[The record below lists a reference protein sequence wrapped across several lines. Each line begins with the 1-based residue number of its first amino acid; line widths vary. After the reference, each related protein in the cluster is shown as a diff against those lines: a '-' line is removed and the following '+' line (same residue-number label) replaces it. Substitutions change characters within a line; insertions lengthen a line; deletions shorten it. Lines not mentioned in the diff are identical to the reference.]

1 MLAEPTVL
9 RARSTGPGM
18 PMPAQM
24 TAARGTIA
32 SASTSSIIGAEA
44 SRASAARWSTSSSV
58 RRSASTLWAR
68 SATAT
73 CTWLCPKSIP
83 TTALVESWSTSCT
96 PGRPPRWPDVLPST
110 SNTRPEPLSSATRVE
125 TVVRDRPVDRAMSAW
140 LARPLLLVWFVVM
153 ACGGGGGTP
162 AKGKIAVLLPDSQS
176 SSRWENDDRKFF
188 EAAFKAAGL
197 GTSDYSIVN
206 AGGSASTQ
214 QTQADAAITNG
225 ATVILLVNLDSGSG
239 ATIEANA
246 ASKGVK
252 TIDYDRLTLNRK
264 ADYYVSFDNVS
275 LGKLQ
280 GAGLVKCLTTMNATK
295 PTVAE
300 LNGSPTDNNAT
311 LFKQGY
317 DSVLQ
322 PLYDNRTYVKLP
334 DHPVPAWD
342 NHQALTIFYHM
353 SASHPKIDGV
363 LAANDGLGNAVIS
376 ALKTRHLNG
385 HIPVT
390 GQDATLRASRTS
402 SPATSA

>member
-1 MLAEPTVL
+1 MRFAKLVPT
-9 RARSTGPGM
+9 
-18 PMPAQM
+18 
-24 TAARGTIA
+24 
-32 SASTSSIIGAEA
+32 
-44 SRASAARWSTSSSV
+44 
-58 RRSASTLWAR
+58 
-68 SATAT
+68 
-73 CTWLCPKSIP
+73 
-83 TTALVESWSTSCT
+83 
-96 PGRPPRWPDVLPST
+96 
-110 SNTRPEPLSSATRVE
+110 
-125 TVVRDRPVDRAMSAW
+125 
-140 LARPLLLVWFVVM
+140 LLLVGFVVM

-197 GTSDYSIVN
+197 GTGDYSIVN

-252 TIDYDRLTLNRK
+252 TIDYDRLTLNGK

-275 LGKLQ
+275 VGKLQ

-322 PLYDNRTYVKLP
+322 PLYDNGTYVKGP
-334 DHPVPAWD
+334 DQSVPAWD
-342 NHQALTIFYHM
+342 NQQALTIFEQM
-353 SASHPKIDGV
+353 ITSHPKIDGV
-363 LAANDGLGNAVIS
+363 LAANDGLGNAVKAEANAAA
-376 ALKTRHLNG
+376 ALALELRDGKTPTETVSKLNNG
-385 HIPVT
+385 AKDVNSVLLVPVSVT
-390 GQDATLRASRTS
+390 KDNIMQTVIADGFRTVAEICPASLATQCAALGIK
-402 SPATSA
+402 

>member
-1 MLAEPTVL
+1 MRFAKLVPT
-9 RARSTGPGM
+9 
-18 PMPAQM
+18 
-24 TAARGTIA
+24 
-32 SASTSSIIGAEA
+32 
-44 SRASAARWSTSSSV
+44 
-58 RRSASTLWAR
+58 
-68 SATAT
+68 
-73 CTWLCPKSIP
+73 
-83 TTALVESWSTSCT
+83 
-96 PGRPPRWPDVLPST
+96 
-110 SNTRPEPLSSATRVE
+110 
-125 TVVRDRPVDRAMSAW
+125 
-140 LARPLLLVWFVVM
+140 LLLVGFVVM

-225 ATVILLVNLDSGSG
+225 ATV
-239 ATIEANA
+239 EANA

-252 TIDYDRLTLNRK
+252 TIDYDRLTLNGK

-275 LGKLQ
+275 VGKLQ

-322 PLYDNRTYVKLP
+322 PLYDNGTYVKGP
-334 DHPVPAWD
+334 DQSVPAWD
-342 NHQALTIFYHM
+342 NQQALTIFEQM
-353 SASHPKIDGV
+353 ITSHPKIDGV

-390 GQDATLRASRTS
+390 GQDATAQGVQNVIAGDQCMTVYKAIKAEANAAAALALELRDGKTPTETVSKLNNGAKDVNSVLLVPVSVTKDNIMQTVIADGFRTVAEICPASL
-402 SPATSA
+402 ATQCAALGIK